1 MTAGTIETARDGG
14 GHGESLR
21 GSPMNASAQGVL
33 GEIMS
38 PKRSNTPCAEQKT
51 RLPISRSVINS
62 SERPMAV
69 VGQRPSGKSRIKV
82 SKLLAS
88 FWWLRGARP
97 GQPGAAEFFNR
108 TEVMCG
114 PCRPDGPERRRHA
127 KRATRAAG
135 MATL

>member
-69 VGQRPSGKSRIKV
+69 IREIPVRQTCA
-82 SKLLAS
+82 LLC
-88 FWWLRGARP
+88 
-97 GQPGAAEFFNR
+97 R
-108 TEVMCG
+108 T
-114 PCRPDGPERRRHA
+114 RRHSA
-127 KRATRAAG
+127 QDRVHAHVHRRS
-135 MATL
+135 LLD